1 MKVKLK
7 LDDQETRAVW
17 ETAQRAKADVASW
30 PAWKRGEDPTTIAK
44 ADVSTQDVGSAKKQG

>member
-17 ETAQRAKADVASW
+17 ETAKRAKAEVTSW
-30 PAWKRGEDPTTIAK
+30 PAWKRGADTATIAK
-44 ADVSTQDVGSAKKQG
+44 TDVSALEIGSIKKQG